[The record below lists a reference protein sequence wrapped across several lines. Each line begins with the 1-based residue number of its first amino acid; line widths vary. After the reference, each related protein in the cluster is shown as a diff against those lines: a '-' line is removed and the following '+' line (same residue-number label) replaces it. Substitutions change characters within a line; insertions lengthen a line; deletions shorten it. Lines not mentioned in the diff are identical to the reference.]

1 MDVQKI
7 PLRGQTVGE
16 EVVAA
21 KQRLIELKTAEEIA
35 GTPVRG

>member
-1 MDVQKI
+1 M
-7 PLRGQTVGE
+7 LTVENVGSLG
-16 EVVAA
+16 AA